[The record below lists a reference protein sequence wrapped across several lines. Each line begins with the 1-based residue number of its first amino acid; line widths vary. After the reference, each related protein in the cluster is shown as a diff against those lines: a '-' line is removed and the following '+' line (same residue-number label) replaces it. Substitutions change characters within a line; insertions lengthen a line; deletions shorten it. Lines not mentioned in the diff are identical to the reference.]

1 MKDEWKAKYH
11 NIPVPP
17 QLDTVVDEAI
27 AKGKKRAR
35 MRRFRAGILTPLA
48 AACAIFVLMLN
59 VNVTFAYAVYEI
71 PVLGDLGKIFTFREY
86 QEESNTFIADVRIPN
101 VDVGGLTGENDWTEE
116 INKTITETMES
127 SVAASMKRAEEY
139 YDAYIAT
146 GGNPEEFHQMLIDVD
161 YEVKYTSDHIL
172 SFIIYKMETLASGYQ
187 ENYYY
192 NIDLETG
199 KNITLEQLLG
209 PDYVEVI
216 AEQVEEQLDNLPEDD
231 KKMLFTDV
239 VDIRKVIAEDAGF
252 YLDENGEVV
261 VVFPKYAIGAG
272 ALGLMEF
279 PISAEVH
286 LG

>member
-1 MKDEWKAKYH
+1 M
-11 NIPVPP
+11 
-17 QLDTVVDEAI
+17 Q
-27 AKGKKRAR
+27 
-35 MRRFRAGILTPLA
+35 
-48 AACAIFVLMLN
+48 
-59 VNVTFAYAVYEI
+59 
-71 PVLGDLGKIFTFREY
+71 
-86 QEESNTFIADVRIPN
+86 
-101 VDVGGLTGENDWTEE
+101 
-116 INKTITETMES
+116 
-127 SVAASMKRAEEY
+127 
-139 YDAYIAT
+139 
-146 GGNPEEFHQMLIDVD
+146 GNPEEFHQMLIDVD

-252 YLDENGEVV
+252 YLDGNGEVV